1 MARVPPGQRCSL
13 VTAGVCA
20 LIGCGDSTGP
30 ERDPRLFTAVSA
42 GTSHTCGIRA
52 DSTLVCWGLNNRG
65 QLGDGT
71 EEDQRHVP
79 TEIVSELRFTDVS
92 AGAEHTCAIAHGG
105 SAHCWGRNLN
115 GQLGDSTSHSAPNLT
130 PIPVAADLV
139 FTTISAAGNRTC
151 ALTSDGAPYCWGENG
166 GGSLGD
172 GTVGT
177 DDLLVP
183 TRAGGQLHFVLL
195 SAGPGHTCGVTADRT
210 LYCWGDNTWGQLGAT
225 TTDICGEGAAVTPC
239 SLTPLPVSSNIGFV
253 QVALGRNGTCGIAS
267 DGTAYCWGL
276 NNDGQLGDGTESDRS
291 VPTPVAL
298 DLAFASTS
306 PGDDHTCGI
315 TVEGPTYCWGQ
326 NDSGQ
331 LGDGT
336 SRSFLVPSLVATSA
350 FFEMLSAG
358 YGHTCAIGREGTMYC
373 WGSNRRGQ
381 LGDDSGALGWATPVA
396 VRQ

>member
-1 MARVPPGQRCSL
+1 MARVPPGRRRSL

-42 GTSHTCGIRA
+42 GASYTCGIRA
-52 DSTLVCWGLNNRG
+52 DSTLVCWGLNNSG

-71 EEDQRHVP
+71 EEDRHVP
-79 TEIVSELRFTDVS
+79 TAIVSELRFTDVS
-92 AGAEHTCAIAHGG
+92 AGEGHTCAIAHGG
-105 SAHCWGRNLN
+105 SAYCWGSNAY
-115 GQLGDSTSHSAPNLT
+115 GQLGDSTSNSPT
-130 PIPVAADLV
+130 PIPVTADLV
-139 FTTISAAGNRTC
+139 FTTISVAGNRTC
-151 ALTSDGAPYCWGENG
+151 ALASDGAPYCWGENG

-210 LYCWGDNTWGQLGAT
+210 LYCWGANTWGQLGAT

-239 SLTPLPVSSNIGFV
+239 SLTPLQVSSNIGFV
-253 QVALGRNGTCGIAS
+253 QVALGPSGTCGIAS

-276 NNDGQLGDGTESDRS
+276 NSKGQLGDGTESDRS

-298 DLAFASTS
+298 DLALASIS
-306 PGDDHTCGI
+306 QGDGHTCGI
-315 TVEGPTYCWGQ
+315 TVDGPTYCWGW
-326 NDSGQ
+326 NYRGK

-336 SRSFLVPSLVATSA
+336 SQSSLVPSLVATSA
-350 FFEMLSAG
+350 FFETLSAG
-358 YGHTCAIGREGTMYC
+358 YYHTCAIDRAGTMYC
-373 WGSNRRGQ
+373 WGSNQSGQ

-396 VRQ
+396 VRH